1 MLILSARLSS
11 EAALDFLRCWLSE
24 KVDGVS
30 QALELDCCGSQR
42 LSSLASLHP
51 EPFRRQ
57 LDSSPPELYPHAF
70 ELRTV
75 AHSRVTQSLKGA
87 TLEVEATLEP
97 SRGSPVPTAEGAS
110 VGGRKVQWVQVQLL
124 QGRPYQPIGIPL

>member
-11 EAALDFLRCWLSE
+11 EAAVDFLCCWLSE

-75 AHSRVTQSLKGA
+75 ARSEEHTSELQSRQYLVCRLL
-87 TLEVEATLEP
+87 LEKKTENK
-97 SRGSPVPTAEGAS
+97 SRP
-110 VGGRKVQWVQVQLL
+110 
-124 QGRPYQPIGIPL
+124 